1 MLCKQCKNNQI
12 CKHFEYFKSINSNI
26 SLSINSCDYNN
37 NPNAIQYTG
46 FPTSKGSSTFSVDID
61 KPTYR
66 QPIEYKELKIE
77 EIEEFEDEE
86 ERIIVDLSSYADEVQ
101 SNSIIDIF
109 MGENKDDNKEEK

>member
-61 KPTYR
+61 KPT
-66 QPIEYKELKIE
+66 PLDAPVITIFFLK
-77 EIEEFEDEE
+77 
-86 ERIIVDLSSYADEVQ
+86 
-101 SNSIIDIF
+101 NSL
-109 MGENKDDNKEEK
+109 